1 MRIRRRA
8 LLSTGLSSAALWSFG
23 CGFGRRPAPPL
34 RMVVTPWVGN
44 TPFYIAKERGLFGDT
59 DLRIASFGT
68 DFDAWRALADGRAD
82 FTTGTLIDILR
93 GTDIGVDLRIP
104 AVVDFSNGA
113 DGIVARAGITRIADL
128 AGARVGV
135 EVGTLTHFMLI
146 RALERD
152 GLTEADVKLSNLSME
167 EALRAFDDGKID
179 AAAFWEPFLGKA
191 ATAGRSTI
199 FTSREIPGE
208 ILDVLA
214 VRADVFRDHPEHV
227 ALLLAGWER
236 GLAFLR
242 RDPAE
247 GARLAVKYLGMT
259 TAELHEALKGI
270 HLVDGAESGRLFER
284 SRAPSIWTTH
294 ESATAFMQK
303 HDILTR
309 PPGAAET
316 LFAPSVARGLL
327 GR

>member
-8 LLSTGLSSAALWSFG
+8 LLSTGLSSAALWTFG

-34 RMVVTPWVGN
+34 RIVVTPWVGN
-44 TPFYIAKERGLFGDT
+44 TPLYIAKERGLFGDT
-59 DLRIASFGT
+59 ELRIASFGT

-82 FTTGTLIDILR
+82 FTAGTLIDILR
-93 GTDIGVDLRIP
+93 GLDIGVDLRIP
-104 AVVDFSNGA
+104 AVIDFSNGA
-113 DGIVARAGITRIADL
+113 DGIVARAGISRIAEL
-128 AGARVGV
+128 SGARVAV

-146 RALERD
+146 RALERG
-152 GLTEADVKLSNLSME
+152 GLTEADVKVVNLSME
-167 EALRAFDDGKID
+167 EALRALDDGKID

-191 ATAGRSTI
+191 ATGGRSTI

-214 VRADVFRDHPEHV
+214 VRADILTDHPEHV

-242 RDPAE
+242 QDPDE

-259 TAELHEALKGI
+259 AAELRDALKGI
-270 HLVDGAESGRLFER
+270 HLVDLAESDRLFER
-284 SRAPSIWTTH
+284 SRAPSVWTTH
-294 ESATAFMQK
+294 ESATVFARK
-303 HDILTR
+303 HDVLTH
-309 PPGAAET
+309 PPEPAER
-316 LFAPSVARGLL
+316 LFEPGVARGLL
-327 GR
+327 AR